1 MRFVISEKWPGGWG
15 EVLLLYQYTR
25 IMSMGSR
32 APEGSL
38 TYTRHGRAGT
48 AQRGG
53 HGAVC
58 FWPTY
63 KRTSCLYVGS
73 EKEGGGRTLRNDC
86 MRASKLESGSI

>member
-1 MRFVISEKWPGGWG
+1 
-15 EVLLLYQYTR
+15 
-25 IMSMGSR
+25 MGSG

-38 TYTRHGRAGT
+38 TYKIHGRAGI

-53 HGAVC
+53 HGGVVY

-63 KRTSCLYVGS
+63 KRTRCHYVGS

-86 MRASKLESGSI
+86 MRASKLERGSI